1 MTKVTRASLRSKIES
16 IEGLTNEERSALLN
30 LINTKKYG
38 LVWEDK
44 PEEAE
49 ERLQDELPV
58 LEEVKERA
66 LLSDNSAAPNHILIE
81 GDNLHALT
89 ALSYTH
95 AGKIDVIYIDPP
107 YNTGNKDF
115 IYNDKYV
122 DSEDEFRHSK
132 WLSFMKRRLKIAKSL
147 LSNDG
152 VIFISIDDNEQAALR
167 LLCDELFGFEH
178 FVACFPRLTTK
189 SGKTPL
195 TYMISNDYVLCYTKN
210 NQDVFCGTPFEDS
223 SYKYEDEYIE
233 ERGKY
238 NLKQPLDCNSISY
251 SPSLDYVIEHE
262 GILYY
267 PGSDEDK
274 YLERKNGNYKSKDY
288 AWRWSRDLYEF
299 GLKNGWIVFKKGR
312 IYTKGYLN
320 VTIEK
325 NKLGSYFIKKKIK
338 ERKMSTIDFVDN
350 EFSNDIAKKQLVNL
364 NIHQN
369 FDYPKPL
376 GLVGNLLQTYR
387 NKDAVILDFF
397 AGTGTTLHAVVNL
410 NAKDKGHRQCILSQI
425 NENNICEDVTYE
437 RNKRVINGY
446 TTPKG
451 EQVEGLHDNN
461 LRYYKTNFVGRKHT
475 NRNMRKLME
484 ASTDMLCIKND
495 VYKEQ
500 DKFGGRK
507 LNKNIVRFFDDGKT
521 PMLIIYNELAVEKIV
536 DVLMTMQVDRRIKIY
551 VFSNSRYAYDDDF
564 MEVADKVE
572 LCALPDAIY
581 RAYVEVIGKQR
592 PKQIIED
599 ATANDETSKGR
610 A

>member
-132 WLSFMKRRLKIAKSL
+132 WLSFMSRRLKIAKKL
-147 LSNDG
+147 LSEKG
-152 VIFISIDDNEQAALR
+152 VMFISIDDNEQANLK
-167 LLCDELFGFEH
+167 LMCDEIFGENNFIAN
-178 FVACFPRLTTK
+178 FIWKSK
-189 SGKTPL
+189 SGGA
-195 TYMISNDYVLCYTKN
+195 NDASSVATDHEYLLLYANNKQNVSIFNDIYATVTTSYNREDEKGKYSLDRLDKQNLGYLESLDFPIEGPDGQIYVVEHKDPNNKKARWRWGKDTVNERYDELVFKFPYVYTKN
-210 NQDVFCGTPFEDS
+210 YQ
-223 SYKYEDEYIE
+223 
-233 ERGKY
+233 
-238 NLKQPLDCNSISY
+238 
-251 SPSLDYVIEHE
+251 
-262 GILYY
+262 
-267 PGSDEDK
+267 
-274 YLERKNGNYKSKDY
+274 
-288 AWRWSRDLYEF
+288 
-299 GLKNGWIVFKKGR
+299 KKGGQKPR
-312 IYTKGYLN
+312 TVLFDERFGR
-320 VTIEK
+320 TRT
-325 NKLGSYFIKKKIK
+325 GSTELKKI
-338 ERKMSTIDFVDN
+338 IGN
-350 EFSNDIAKKQLVNL
+350 QNIFS
-364 NIHQN
+364 
-369 FDYPKPL
+369 YPKPS
-376 GLVGNLLQTYR
+376 VLLKFLLSISA
-387 NKDAVILDFF
+387 NKKYTILDFF
-397 AGTGTTLHAVVNL
+397 AGSGTTLHATMQL
-410 NAKDKGHRQCILSQI
+410 NNEDGGRRQCILVTN

-495 VYKEQ
+495 VYKKQ

-507 LNKNIVRFFDDGKT
+507 LNKNVVRFFDDGKT

-536 DVLMTMQVDRRIKIY
+536 DVLITMQVERKIKVY